1 MQTGKLNRLPQLG
14 WIQRAAERRERRRSR
29 RALDAKPAVPQ
40 TDVVMHPAEP
50 EAEHDSVIDLED
62 HGSSFPS

>member
-62 HGSSFPS
+62 QGSSFPS